1 MTELNLFEITHKQL
15 DECAEILQLDPGVH
29 AMLRSPMREI
39 HVSLPIRMD
48 DGSVKVFQGY
58 RVQYNDA
65 KGPTKGGIRFHP
77 DKTIDSVRAQAAWM
91 TWKCALLD
99 LPLGGAGGGVLC
111 SPKEMSRNE
120 LERLSRKY
128 IDQISEY
135 LGPHKDIPAP
145 DVYTDPQIMAWMM
158 DEYFK
163 ISQDQQFGVI
173 TGKPVAIG
181 GSVGRADA
189 AARGG
194 MYAIREAAEV
204 LGLDLSKTTVAVLG
218 YGNAGH
224 FAASLCSELLGC
236 KVIAVSDS
244 RGGILNREGLD
255 AKAIQRHKSM
265 TGSVIEF
272 PRSQA
277 ISNEDLIELDV
288 DILIPAALENVITD
302 VNAGKV
308 KAKILAELANGP
320 TTPEA
325 DDILYANGVHQI
337 PDFLCNAG
345 GVTVSY
351 FEMVQNAYM
360 YFWDKEMIHQRLDK
374 KITTSYHAVYNAST
388 RFNIDMRKAAYVVSV
403 MRVVEA
409 MKVRGWI

>member
-1 MTELNLFEITHKQL
+1 MTELNPFEMAHKQL
-15 DECAEILQLDPGVH
+15 DECADILKLDPGVH
-29 AMLRSPMREI
+29 AILRMPMREI
-39 HVSLPIRMD
+39 HVSLPVRMD
-48 DGSVKVFQGY
+48 DGSVKVFQGF

-77 DKTIDSVRAQAAWM
+77 DKTIDAVRAQAAWM
-91 TWKCALLD
+91 TWKCSLLD
-99 LPLGGAGGGVLC
+99 LPLGGAGGGVIC
-111 SPKEMSRNE
+111 NPKEMSRNE
-120 LERLSRKY
+120 LERLSRAY
-128 IDQISEY
+128 IDQIAEY

-163 ISQDQQFGVI
+163 ISQNKHFGVI
-173 TGKPVAIG
+173 TGKPLAIG

-204 LGLDLSKTTVAVLG
+204 LGLDLSKATVAVLG

-224 FAASLCSELLGC
+224 FAASLSSSLLGC

-244 RGGILNREGLD
+244 QGGIVRQEGLD
-255 AKAIQRHKSM
+255 AEAVRRHKSM
-265 TGSVIEF
+265 TGSVRDF
-272 PRSQA
+272 PQSEPIA
-277 ISNEDLIELDV
+277 NEELLELDV

-302 VNAGKV
+302 VNAPNI
-308 KAKILAELANGP
+308 KARILAELANGP

-325 DDILYANGVHQI
+325 DEILYRKGVHQI

-360 YFWDKEMIHQRLDK
+360 YYWDKEMIHQRLDK
-374 KITTSYHAVYNAST
+374 KMTTSYHAVHNASM
-388 RFNIDMRKAAYVVSV
+388 RFNIDMRKAAYVVAV

-409 MKVRGWI
+409 MKVRGWL